1 MNPLPACTITV
12 STGSR
17 SYPIRIGEGLLE
29 EIGPRLSSDYRFS
42 ARIALVA
49 DATLRSYAEAA
60 GNSLAKAGFDPVTLW
75 VPPGEG
81 SKSLLQLGRL
91 LEALAENRVDR
102 KGALLALGGG
112 VVGDLAGFAASI
124 FLRGIALFQLPTTLL
139 SMVDSSVGG
148 KTGINLPQGK
158 NLVGTFYQPWAVL
171 VDLQTL
177 ATLPER
183 EIRAGL
189 AEVIKYGMIADPSLL
204 STLDRSPLD
213 WQTVVRR
220 SVEIKAA
227 VVAEDERET
236 TGRRAILNFGHTAGH
251 ALEAALGYGT
261 LVHGEA
267 VGLGMR
273 VATLLSQR
281 LCGLPESAG
290 VLLDRLLLR
299 HRLPRTLRDVSR
311 ERIREAL
318 LVDKKREAGVNR
330 WVLLRA
336 LGDPVLVEV
345 PSEEVERALG
355 ILLDPAA

>member
-1 MNPLPACTITV
+1 MNPVCSVPV
-12 STGSR
+12 SAGSR
-17 SYPIRIGEGLLE
+17 SYTIEIGSGLLDE
-29 EIGPRLSSDYRFS
+29 LGPRLRSDYRFS

-49 DATLRSYAEAA
+49 DASLRSYADAA
-60 GNSLAKAGFDPVTLW
+60 ANSLAKAGFDPVTLR
-75 VPPGEG
+75 VPPGEA
-81 SKSLLQLGRL
+81 SKSLSQLGLL
-91 LEALAENRVDR
+91 LEQLADHRIDR

-158 NLVGTFYQPWAVL
+158 NLVGTFYQPWAVF
-171 VDLQTL
+171 VDLRTL
-177 ATLPER
+177 TTLPER
-183 EIRAGL
+183 ELRAGL

-204 STLDRSPLD
+204 STLDRTSLD
-213 WQTVVRR
+213 WPSVVRR

-281 LCGLPESAG
+281 LCGLPESAAL
-290 VLLDRLLLR
+290 LLDRLLHR
-299 HRLPRTLRDVSR
+299 HGLPRTLSGVSR
-311 ERIREAL
+311 DRIREAL
-318 LVDKKREAGVNR
+318 LLDKKREDGANR

-336 LGDPVLVEV
+336 LGDPLLASV
-345 PSEEVERALG
+345 PAEEVERALG
-355 ILLDPAA
+355 ILLDSGA